1 MPLGDWVMAGFD
13 LTALTGAALLGWLA
27 WRVERKRRSNEA
39 AARLAATRG
48 KPAARAPALST

>member
-1 MPLGDWVMAGFD
+1 MGDWVMAGFD